1 MNVIREDINAEVALL
16 KVKISPADYQSKVE
30 SSLDKYRK
38 QAKIPGFRPGKVP
51 MGMIRK
57 QYGKAILAEEL
68 NRLVNDSLYEYVRE
82 QKIDILGNPI
92 PKENYDVVGDFNNP
106 SDFEF
111 AYEIGLSP
119 AIDVKLSAKDKFDYV
134 KVRIDDEL
142 INKQIED
149 LTRRYGKLENSET
162 IGEKDLVLAQFVE
175 LNAEGNILE
184 GGILN
189 SSTISIEFIEDKA
202 TKKAF
207 LGKAVGD
214 QVTVNPAHVS
224 RGGKD
229 MAAMLGIKEEELGG
243 ISDQFQVTIN
253 QIRHMVPA
261 DLNQELFDKLFGP
274 DTVHSEKEM
283 RAKIAADL
291 ERMFEN
297 DSDRILTRTVYE
309 SLIENTKVNLPKDF
323 LKRWIQ
329 LSNEKPITMD
339 EIEEHFDGYEKG
351 MKWQLIQGQI
361 FKANDIKV
369 DQQEALE
376 FTKSLLVNQ
385 YAQYGIP
392 APADNE
398 LTQSAIKALSD
409 KNESSRIYD
418 MLAEVKLTDFFKKT
432 VKLNDKF
439 VSYDEFTAIASK

>member
-16 KVKISPADYQSKVE
+16 KVKVSPADYQSKVE

-68 NRLVNDSLYEYVRE
+68 NRLVNDSLYEFVRE

-92 PKENYDVVGDFNNP
+92 PKDNYEVVGDFNNP
-106 SDFEF
+106 TDFEF

-119 AIDVKLSAKDKFDYV
+119 VIDIKLSAKDKFDYV
-134 KVRIDDEL
+134 KVRIDDTL
-142 INKQIED
+142 IDKQIED

-162 IGEKDLVLAQFVE
+162 VGEKDLVLAQFVE
-175 LNAEGNILE
+175 LNEDDSIKE

-189 SSTISIEFIEDKA
+189 SSTISIEFVEDKA
-202 TKKAF
+202 TKKDL
-207 LGKAVGD
+207 LGKTVGD
-214 QVTVNPAHVS
+214 KVILDPKHVS

-229 MAAMLGIKEEELGG
+229 TAAMLGVKEEQLDE
-243 ISDQFQVTIN
+243 ISNKFQITIN

-261 DLNQELFDKLFGP
+261 EMNQELFDKLFGP
-274 DTVHSEKEM
+274 DAIHSEKEL
-283 RAKIAADL
+283 REKIGKDL

-297 DSDRILTRTVYE
+297 DSDRILTRSVYE
-309 SLIENTKVNLPKDF
+309 SLIENTNVNLPKDF

-329 LSNEKPITMD
+329 LSNEKPITME
-339 EIEEHFDGYEKG
+339 EIEEHFDGYEKS

-376 FTKSLLVNQ
+376 FTKGLLINQ

-392 APADNE
+392 APEENE
-398 LTQSAIKALSD
+398 LTQSAIKALSN
-409 KNESSRIYD
+409 KEESNRIYD